1 MVNIFIFKKYIKC
14 HLKHTIFFFQKKI
27 THKKKKKKKG
37 LSGAKLTDIDALTV
51 IELKVE
57 TKDKLEK

>member
-1 MVNIFIFKKYIKC
+1 MSFKAHY
-14 HLKHTIFFFQKKI
+14 FFFPEENHPQ
-27 THKKKKKKKG
+27 KKKKKG